1 MHIRKYH
8 LVIFILLVISA
19 GRISA
24 QGKTVKRSNQ
34 QWVQYYG
41 QFKLSQKWG
50 INADAGFRWEDSFK
64 KRLQYIS
71 RVGIGYQ
78 LNSRF
83 RLATGFANLGSYGG
97 SSLSKLEFRT
107 YEEISAGYQYNKVGI
122 NHRFRVEER
131 YYKSVVNGDILS
143 GYNFNFRLRYQISAN
158 IPLINFENPEQKLF
172 LNVADEIFVNAGS
185 EIVYNLLDK
194 NRFVIGPAFQ
204 FSKKLTIG
212 LSYTHQFSQ
221 LNSPATY
228 AHDDVM
234 WLAIRHNVDFS
245 KHQSEK
251 QAE

>member
-1 MHIRKYH
+1 MHLRKYH
-8 LVIFILLVISA
+8 LVIFILLCVSA
-19 GRISA
+19 GKISA

-50 INADAGFRWEDSFK
+50 MNADAGFRWADSFK
-64 KRLQYIS
+64 NKLQYIS
-71 RVGIGYQ
+71 RVGVGYQ
-78 LNSRF
+78 LNPRF
-83 RLATGFANLGSYGG
+83 RLATGFANLGSYSA

-107 YEEISAGYQYNKVGI
+107 YEEISAGYQYNKIAI

-131 YYKSVVNGDILS
+131 YYRSVVNGDILS
-143 GYNFNFRLRYQISAN
+143 GYDFNFRMRYQISAI
-158 IPLINFENPEQKLF
+158 IPLISFENPDQKLS

-185 EIVYNLLDK
+185 EIVYNLFDK

-204 FSKKLTIG
+204 CSKKLTIG

-221 LNSPATY
+221 LNSPALY

-234 WLAIRHNVDFS
+234 WLAIRHSVDFS

-251 QAE
+251 PAE